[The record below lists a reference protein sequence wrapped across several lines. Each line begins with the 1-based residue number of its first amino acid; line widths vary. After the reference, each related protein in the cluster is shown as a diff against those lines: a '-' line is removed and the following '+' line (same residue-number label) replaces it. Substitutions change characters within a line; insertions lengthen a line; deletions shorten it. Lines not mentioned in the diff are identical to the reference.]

1 MTGLAGRDSDAAL
14 LAISLPPVAVGIG
27 VAAHLHSAA
36 VAKSLGAMAVAVA
49 LAYGLRDIV
58 GRSNRRTAWSTV
70 GPVPPSGLV
79 WLGLAAVIGAWLA
92 LSSAWWL
99 LAVGAVASASL
110 LILVGRPV
118 SPRVRGLQELVSLLV
133 AELLAGWGTIWV
145 ELDRLPLI
153 GWLAMILPASLAAAL
168 LLLMNLRDL
177 PADLHLARI
186 TAAVRLGASQTRTFL
201 LGLLALA
208 LAVPLLITLPGLGG
222 AECFLPWVAA
232 PLAEGPIRN
241 SDSPDS
247 SIRRRAVGQMELL
260 LGASSIL
267 LAIGIWAG

>member
-1 MTGLAGRDSDAAL
+1 MRGLPRWDSQATL
-14 LAISLPPVAVGIG
+14 LATSLPSVVVGIG
-27 VAAHLHSAA
+27 VAAHLHSAG
-36 VAKSLGAMAVAVA
+36 VAKSVGAMAVAVA
-49 LAYGLRDIV
+49 LAFGLRDIL
-58 GRSNRRTAWSTV
+58 GRSGRRSAWLAA
-70 GPVPPSGLV
+70 GPVPRSGLV
-79 WLGLAAVIGAWLA
+79 WLGLAAAIGVWLA

-99 LAVGAVASASL
+99 LVVGAVACASL
-110 LILVGRPV
+110 LLVVGRPV
-118 SPRVRGLQELVSLLV
+118 PPRVRGLQELASLLV

-153 GWLAMILPASLAAAL
+153 GGLAMILPASLAAAL
-168 LLLMNLRDL
+168 LLLINLRDL

-208 LAVPLLITLPGLGG
+208 LAVPLLITLPGLAG
-222 AECFLPWVAA
+222 AECFLPWLAA

-247 SIRRRAVGQMELL
+247 GTRRRAVRQMELL

>member
-1 MTGLAGRDSDAAL
+1 MRELPGWDSQATL
-14 LAISLPPVAVGIG
+14 LAISLPPVVVGIG
-27 VAAHLHSAA
+27 VAAHLHSAG

-49 LAYGLRDIV
+49 LAFGLRDIL
-58 GRSNRRTAWSTV
+58 GRSSRRSAWLAA
-70 GPVPPSGLV
+70 GAVPLSGLV
-79 WLGLAAVIGAWLA
+79 WLGLAAAIGVWLA

-99 LAVGAVASASL
+99 LAVGAVACASL

-118 SPRVRGLQELVSLLV
+118 SSRVRGLQELASLLV

-153 GWLAMILPASLAAAL
+153 GGLAMILPASLAAAL
-168 LLLMNLRDL
+168 LLLTNLRDL

-208 LAVPLLITLPGLGG
+208 LAVPLLITLPGLAG

-247 SIRRRAVGQMELL
+247 GTRRRAVRQMELL